1 MKVRIISPDTTLFEG
16 TAKLLQLPGVDGL
29 FELLNNH
36 APIIAALKAGTIR
49 MQQEEEGEKTF
60 EIKAGVVKAQA
71 NDVLILTQ

>member
-49 MQQEEEGEKTF
+49 MQEEEGEKTF
-60 EIKAGVVKAQA
+60 QIKAGVVKAQE